1 MANNRRARAR
11 PARARLNDTQEIAS
25 VPKEPQ
31 EDAPNPP
38 RTTTHGWTSP
48 KFGSAGSGG
57 AELSRGRERLNY
69 STSSG

>member
-1 MANNRRARAR
+1 MASDRKHELDRRAHD
-11 PARARLNDTQEIAS
+11 LDDTQEIAA

-57 AELSRGRERLNY
+57 AELEPGPERD
-69 STSSG
+69 